1 MHTMLQD
8 LKFGARMMGRTPV
21 VTVVAVLSLALAVA
35 ANAAM
40 FALLNGFLL
49 EPFPY
54 ERQDELALYRTL
66 RQDQGQNMD
75 MAGGVAVPNFLDYVD
90 ASPSVVGWMLYDTEV
105 ANLTGLD
112 TPEQLS
118 VVRATPSIF
127 DVLGVQPTLGRG
139 FRPEEGVDGAGR
151 VLVLHHDFWQRRFLG
166 DPEVLGRS
174 VTLDGTPY
182 TMVGVMPEDFDLVP
196 ANVQVFRPTDFA
208 GALEGRGD
216 RDYVAIARLRG
227 GSTAEQAQLEIEGVH
242 ARLAA
247 EYPDALRGIDIVVQ
261 PLREYFPGPTDRQ
274 LITLLTAVTL
284 FALLIACANVANL
297 LLGRAEERQREVAL
311 RTAIGAGR
319 GRILRQLLT
328 ESVLMGAL
336 AGGVGLVLS
345 VWIVGWLR
353 SAMPPMLPEAVMPE
367 LDPEVVLVT
376 LVVSMAS
383 GVIFG
388 MAPALHAV
396 AGNLR
401 EALGGGA
408 RGGTAGRRRKRLR
421 SAFVVGEVA
430 VALGLLAGS
439 GFLMEAFDSITKDDP
454 GFEAEGLLA
463 FQLSVLEDRYQDDAS
478 VAAYEREL
486 LRALEE
492 VPGVEA
498 AAAMSSLP
506 RSDFAT
512 STVRYSIDGR
522 APQEPGE
529 EAGAGLQS
537 VSAGYFETLRIE
549 LRRGRLLEDSDR
561 ADAPPV
567 AVVSEAFAARE
578 FPEEE
583 AIGRRLTVQGVS
595 REIVG
600 VVEDVMQERIRL
612 AGTAGEQIYVP
623 LDQAPLR
630 SPAFAVRAEG
640 DPATLAADVRRAVW
654 SVEADQPIASLQ
666 PLQASIDASLAG
678 PQAVAIFLTAMGL
691 LALVLAAMGIYG
703 VMAHSVLQQQRDI
716 GIRMALGAR
725 RGEVVAAL
733 TRSGLVLV
741 GAGVGLGLPIAFL
754 MLRGTAAS
762 LSLFST
768 EVGLGYPLALGTTLI
783 VVAVLATVLPAG
795 RASGVTPVIA
805 LRE

>member
-1 MHTMLQD
+1 VHTLLKD
-8 LKFGARMMGRTPV
+8 LKFGVRMMGRTPV
-21 VTVVAVLSLALAVA
+21 VTLVAVLSLALAVA

-54 ERQDELALYRTL
+54 DRQDELALYRTL
-66 RQDQGQNMD
+66 RQDQGGNLD
-75 MAGGVAVPNFLDYVD
+75 MAGGVAVGNFRDYVA
-90 ASPSVVGWMLYDTEV
+90 ASPSVVGWTIYDTEA

-112 TPEQLS
+112 TPEQLL

-127 DVLGVQPTLGRG
+127 DVLGVQPALGRG
-139 FRPEEGVDGAGR
+139 FRAEEGVEGAGQ

-166 DPEVLGRS
+166 DLDVLGRAIT
-174 VTLDGTPY
+174 VDGTVY
-182 TMVGVMPEDFDLVP
+182 TIVGVMPEEFDLLP
-196 ANVQVFRPTDFA
+196 ANVQAFRPTDFA
-208 GALEGRGD
+208 DAMESRGD
-216 RDYVAIARLRG
+216 RGYTAIARLRPG
-227 GSTAEQAQLEIEGVH
+227 TTAAQAQLEIEGVH
-242 ARLAA
+242 ARLTA
-247 EYPDALRGIDIVVQ
+247 EHPEALRSMDVVVTS
-261 PLREYFPGPTDRQ
+261 LREFFPGSTDRQ
-274 LITLLTAVTL
+274 LIALLTAVTL
-284 FALLIACANVANL
+284 FGLLIACANVANL

-328 ESVLMGAL
+328 ESVLMGAV
-336 AGGVGLVLS
+336 AGAIGLVLS

-353 SAMPPMLPEAVMPE
+353 SAMPPMLPAAVMPE
-367 LDPEVVLVT
+367 LDPEVVLAT
-376 LVVSMAS
+376 LAVSMAA
-383 GVIFG
+383 GVVFG

-401 EALGGGA
+401 EALGNGA

-421 SAFVVGEVA
+421 SAFVIGEVA

-439 GFLMEAFDSITKDDP
+439 GFLMEAFDSITNDDP

-463 FQLSVLEDRYQDDAS
+463 FQLSVLEDRYPDDAA
-478 VAAYEREL
+478 VVAYEREL
-486 LRALEE
+486 LRALEAL
-492 VPGVEA
+492 PGVEA

-506 RSDFAT
+506 RSDFGNP
-512 STVRYSIDGR
+512 TVRYTIDGR
-522 APQEPGE
+522 PPLDAAEQPV
-529 EAGAGLQS
+529 AGIQS

-549 LRRGRLLEDSDR
+549 LRRGRLLEDTDR

-578 FPEEE
+578 FPGEDPL
-583 AIGRRLTVQGVS
+583 GRRVTVRGSS

-600 VVEDVMQERIRL
+600 VVENIVQERIRL
-612 AGTAGEQIYVP
+612 AGTAGEQIYLP

-630 SPAFAVRAEG
+630 APAFAARVEG
-640 DPATLAADVRRAVW
+640 DPAALAAAVRGAVW

-666 PLQASIDASLAG
+666 PLQAYIDASLAG
-678 PQAVAIFLTAMGL
+678 PQAIAIFLTAMGI
-691 LALVLAAMGIYG
+691 LALLLAAMGIYG
-703 VMAHSVLQQQRDI
+703 VMAHSVVQQQRDI

-725 RGEVVAAL
+725 RGAVVGAL
-733 TRSGLVLV
+733 ARSGLTLV
-741 GAGVGLGLPIAFL
+741 AVGVALGLPLAFL

-768 EVGLGYPLALGTTLI
+768 EVGLGYPLALGGALV
-783 VVAVLATVLPAG
+783 VVAVLATVVPAG
-795 RASGVTPVIA
+795 RASGVTPVVA

>member
-1 MHTMLQD
+1 MRTLLQD

-54 ERQDELALYRTL
+54 DRQDELVLYRTL

-75 MAGGVAVPNFLDYVD
+75 MAGGVAVPNFRDYVES
-90 ASPSVVGWMLYDTEV
+90 SPSVVGWTIYDSEV

-118 VVRATPSIF
+118 VVRASPSLF
-127 DVLGVQPTLGRG
+127 DVLGVQPALGRG
-139 FRPEEGVDGAGR
+139 FRVEEGVEGAGR
-151 VLVLHHDFWQRRFLG
+151 VLVLHHDFWQRRFLA

-174 VTLDGTPY
+174 VTLDGTAY
-182 TMVGVMPEDFDLVP
+182 TIVGVMPEDFDLLP
-196 ANVQVFRPTDFA
+196 ANVQAFRPTDFA
-208 GALEGRGD
+208 SAMESRGD
-216 RDYVAIARLRG
+216 RDFTALARLRPG
-227 GSTAEQAQLEIEGVH
+227 GTAAQAQLEIEGVH
-242 ARLAA
+242 ARLTG
-247 EYPDALRGIDIVVQ
+247 EHPEALRSIDVVVQ
-261 PLREYFPGPTDRQ
+261 PLREFFPGPTDRQ

-284 FALLIACANVANL
+284 FGLLIACANVANL

-328 ESVLMGAL
+328 ESVLMGGL
-336 AGGVGLVLS
+336 AGGIGLVLS

-353 SAMPPMLPEAVMPE
+353 SAMPPMLPDAVMPE
-367 LDPEVVLVT
+367 LDPVVVLVT
-376 LVVSMAS
+376 LVVSMAA
-383 GVIFG
+383 GIVFG
-388 MAPALHAV
+388 IAPALHAV

-401 EALGGGA
+401 EALGNGA
-408 RGGTAGRRRKRLR
+408 RGGTAGRRRRRLR
-421 SAFVVGEVA
+421 SAFVIGEVA

-439 GFLMEAFDSITKDDP
+439 GFLMEAFDSITNDDP

-463 FQLSVLEDRYQDDAS
+463 FQLSVLEDRYADDAS
-478 VAAYEREL
+478 VVAYEQEL
-486 LRALEE
+486 LRSVEE
-492 VPGVEA
+492 LPGVESV
-498 AAAMSSLP
+498 AAMSSLP
-506 RSDFAT
+506 RSDFGNP
-512 STVRYSIDGR
+512 TVRYTIDGR
-522 APQEPGE
+522 PPQETAE
-529 EAGAGLQS
+529 ESVAGFQS
-537 VSAGYFETLRIE
+537 VSAGYFQTLGIE

-578 FPEEE
+578 FPGDE
-583 AIGRRLTVQGVS
+583 ALGRRVTLRDVS

-600 VVEDVMQERIRL
+600 VVEDIVQERIRL

-630 SPAFAVRAEG
+630 SPAFVVRAG
-640 DPATLAADVRRAVW
+640 ADPATLAADVRQAIWAVE
-654 SVEADQPIASLQ
+654 SDQPISSLQ
-666 PLQASIDASLAG
+666 PLQAYIDASLAG
-678 PQAVAIFLTAMGL
+678 PRAIAIFLTAMGI
-691 LALVLAAMGIYG
+691 LALGLAAMGVYG
-703 VMAHSVLQQQRDI
+703 VMAHSVVQQQRDI

-733 TRSGLVLV
+733 ARSGLRLV
-741 GAGVGLGLPIAFL
+741 AVGVALGLPIAFL

-768 EVGLGYPLALGTTLI
+768 EVGFGYPIALGGTLI

-795 RASGVTPVIA
+795 RASGLTPVVA